1 MRQKLPKDQKFFTS
15 NGMRGLASAG
25 QRLQIHHQPGHLTAP
40 LTSEGVSPPP
50 ALRRGLLRASHGA
63 ARRAVP
69 ATWPPLCLLPERNVG
84 SFLLCFV
91 FMYLFILNTY
101 TLMLQWQKMVKCGV
115 AQTCQVAPGK
125 FCTRGLKKKQET
137 FSFLVVQ
144 GRSMR
149 VKTDESIPLLCRQL
163 KEINPVL

>member
-1 MRQKLPKDQKFFTS
+1 MRQKLPKDQVFTC

-50 ALRRGLLRASHGA
+50 ALRLGLLRASHGA

-84 SFLLCFV
+84 SAGLWLFALFSFYVFIYTEHLHVNAVVAEDGKMWGSPEVPGSSWEILYQGVEKKTRNFLLPCGAG
-91 FMYLFILNTY
+91 
-101 TLMLQWQKMVKCGV
+101 QKH
-115 AQTCQVAPGK
+115 
-125 FCTRGLKKKQET
+125 
-137 FSFLVVQ
+137 
-144 GRSMR
+144 
-149 VKTDESIPLLCRQL
+149 ES
-163 KEINPVL
+163 KD